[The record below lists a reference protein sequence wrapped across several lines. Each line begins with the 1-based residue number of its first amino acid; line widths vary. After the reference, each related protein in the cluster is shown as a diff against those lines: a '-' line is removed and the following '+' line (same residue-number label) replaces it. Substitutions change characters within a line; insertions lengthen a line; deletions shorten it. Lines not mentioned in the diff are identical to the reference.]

1 MYRRLTVFL
10 NPMRTRLLL
19 LAVSLLAISGATLSR
34 ARPVE
39 ASTAVDAP
47 GQSHES
53 PGPPATLDT
62 VTLHVEGMTCG
73 GCTLATRKVLE
84 RLAGVTKAKVSYE
97 EKRATVVYDP
107 AKVTVQQMIAAV
119 ATLKYTATVVTTS
132 AKP

>member
-1 MYRRLTVFL
+1 MNRPLTDFL

-19 LAVSLLAISGATLSR
+19 FPLSLLAISFASLSQ

-39 ASTAVDAP
+39 ASAAVDAP

-53 PGPPATLDT
+53 PVPSATLDT